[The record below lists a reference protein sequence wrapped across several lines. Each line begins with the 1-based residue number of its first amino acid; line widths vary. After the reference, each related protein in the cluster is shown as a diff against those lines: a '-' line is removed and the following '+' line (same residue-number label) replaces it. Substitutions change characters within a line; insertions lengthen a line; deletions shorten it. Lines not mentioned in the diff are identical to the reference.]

1 VEVKQVI
8 SNEKISDTDA
18 STEIVPCRAGTQW
31 QWEGVSFRILHPDID
46 GTTMGNNASCVLQV
60 QSSFGSIL
68 LPADIE
74 KEAEK
79 EIISRYPDTLRS
91 SILIAGH
98 HGSNTS
104 SSDDFI
110 NVVSPQLVLFPAGW
124 RNRYHH
130 PAKKVL
136 HRLAI
141 RQIKSMITGE
151 CGAITIRVAEAG
163 VSARSWRQ
171 SNRKIW
177 DVSEIDRRCSKVA
190 VGLSEIP
197 AF

>member
-1 VEVKQVI
+1 V
-8 SNEKISDTDA
+8 
-18 STEIVPCRAGTQW
+18 
-31 QWEGVSFRILHPDID
+31 LH
-46 GTTMGNNASCVLQV
+46 V

-74 KEAEK
+74 KEAER
-79 EIISRYPDTLRS
+79 EIISRYPDALRS
-91 SILIAGH
+91 DILVAGH

-110 NVVSPQLVLFPAGW
+110 NAVSPELVLFPAGW
-124 RNRYHH
+124 MNRYHH

-136 HRLAI
+136 HRLTN

-163 VSARSWRQ
+163 ISAKSWRQ
-171 SNRKIW
+171 SNRRIW
-177 DVSEIDRRCSKVA
+177 DVSEIDGSCSKVA
-190 VGLSEIP
+190 IGLSETP